1 MVFLKSPGFLQ
12 KKSGFFKKKN
22 WVFLNPARNPSIENV

>member
-12 KKSGFFKKKN
+12 KKSGFFKKSPVG
-22 WVFLNPARNPSIENV
+22 WAFLKKKTGFF